1 MRQTRYGTR
10 GEKSTYVLGLSN
22 GAGQV
27 EKEGTGRARART
39 ALPPTLVFIARLNSI
54 HVDGRN
60 GHEKKLYRAQ
70 EFQTMTLNT
79 VNKD

>member
-27 EKEGTGRARART
+27 ETEGTGRARART

-60 GHEKKLYRAQ
+60 GHEKNCTGLRNFKP
-70 EFQTMTLNT
+70 
-79 VNKD
+79 